1 LANTLVFGNGS
12 REKIRPEQEL
22 QRAESQVLHSK
33 LAIREAIHELDKL
46 GFEGSLKDSAFDAEG
61 CIYHE
66 EVSKQAPQPT
76 VTLHHVYYTS
86 LRMLI
91 FPVRMRMHVVRFLHV
106 CMCADFI
113 PSRSEVKQ
121 ALGTIL
127 C

>member
-1 LANTLVFGNGS
+1 MANTLVFGNGS

-86 LRMLI
+86 LRMLM
-91 FPVRMRMHVVRFLHV
+91 FPVRMCMHCCSLFA
-106 CMCADFI
+106 CMY
-113 PSRSEVKQ
+113 VH
-121 ALGTIL
+121 
-127 C
+127 